1 MVQGGV
7 VDLTIA
13 ASEGSRPETGIS
25 LVPPLASPSNSNTRL
40 EWAFRLSW
48 LGNWLLLV
56 LKIFAFSMSGSKAVL
71 ASLIDSIVDL
81 VSQCIVSLSMSVMHR
96 PHKDFPIGRNR
107 LEALAVIACALIMS
121 VASAKVIQ
129 ACVIELKTGIEDHIY
144 AYIELGLWPIA
155 ILVFGTFAKLA
166 LYLYCAPLQQYS
178 DSVQALTED
187 HLNDIMSNS
196 VSMVAAL
203 ITVSVKGGAAWW
215 VDPVGGLIIS
225 LWIIWRWLDVL
236 REQVYKLV
244 GKNAPA
250 EFVERISQVV
260 RGHHAQMEL
269 DVVRVYYFGSRF
281 AVEVEVVLPWNM
293 TLLASH
299 DICLNLQHK
308 IEAFDEVERCH
319 VHADYMKR
327 DEPEHKPE
335 REVGLKRSTL
345 DSDTKPLNQHRATN
359 DYGSC

>member
-1 MVQGGV
+1 
-7 VDLTIA
+7 
-13 ASEGSRPETGIS
+13 
-25 LVPPLASPSNSNTRL
+25 
-40 EWAFRLSW
+40 
-48 LGNWLLLV
+48 
-56 LKIFAFSMSGSKAVL
+56 
-71 ASLIDSIVDL
+71 
-81 VSQCIVSLSMSVMHR
+81 MHK
-96 PHKDFPIGRNR
+96 PHQDFPIGRNR
-107 LEALAVIACALIMS
+107 LEALTVIACACLMS

-129 ACVIELKTGIEDHIY
+129 ACLLDLSRGFQDHIY
-144 AYIELGLWPIA
+144 AQIELGVWPVA

-166 LYLYCAPLQQYS
+166 LYLYCVPLQQYS

-196 VSMVAAL
+196 VSMGAAL
-203 ITVSVKGGAAWW
+203 VTVSVKGQEAWW
-215 VDPVGGLIIS
+215 VDPAGGIIIS

-250 EFVERISQVV
+250 EFVERVSQMV
-260 RGHHAQMEL
+260 REHHPQMEL

-308 IEAFDEVERCH
+308 IEAFEEVERCH

-335 REVGLKRSTL
+335 REVGLKRTTS
-345 DSDTKPLNQHRATN
+345 DSGHKPLTQRVPN